1 MISLLNVREKFTI
14 TIFRRLLGSHLIFCL
29 VRKGRHFK
37 HYLFVLNSLKKF
49 KIFFQNDLDG
59 DFKLDDM
66 DLDTSASLHESETEI
81 KIEAESMIEAG
92 TEPEVKIKDE
102 ENQPDQ
108 STGNDEVQAM
118 EIDSKEDVIKKEE
131 PVDDTATKNSVSW
144 FIYT

>member
-1 MISLLNVREKFTI
+1 M
-14 TIFRRLLGSHLIFCL
+14 
-29 VRKGRHFK
+29 
-37 HYLFVLNSLKKF
+37 NSLKNF

-81 KIEAESMIEAG
+81 KIEAESTTEAG

-102 ENQPDQ
+102 ENQPEQ
-108 STGNDEVQAM
+108 STGSDEVQAI